1 MRYYYSFTILKYG
14 TISVQGKF
22 GIGDVKS
29 MEFSYQYGRAIII
42 NKIIEMYIELHGDI
56 SDVEKEIKTELE
68 MLNDYDLIKDLGITY
83 ELLNDK

>member
-1 MRYYYSFTILKYG
+1 
-14 TISVQGKF
+14 
-22 GIGDVKS
+22 

-68 MLNDYDLIKDLGITY
+68 MLNDYDLIKDLGI
-83 ELLNDK
+83 K

>member
-1 MRYYYSFTILKYG
+1 
-14 TISVQGKF
+14 
-22 GIGDVKS
+22 

-42 NKIIEMYIELHGDI
+42 KKIIEMYIELHGDI